1 MQQRQSET
9 ENIKCFARWIPEFY
23 YVTPVPFF
31 EPGILLCHPRSVL
44 QARNF
49 IMPAPCRSS
58 SPLFIIPPPFRPSS
72 SLFIIAPRCGRRGH
86 RGRGGGGGRW
96 GATSK
101 HAHWAAS
108 GGCTDTSQDGSGV
121 LPAVVAQ
128 HLLEE
133 NVNVRRRRRREVL
146 PRRRSRRRRM
156 RRRRMRRRRRR
167 RRRRRSR
174 RGRRRRRRRS

>member
-1 MQQRQSET
+1 MFCQMDPGILLCHSRSVLR
-9 ENIKCFARWIPEFY
+9 ARNFIMPPPFRSSSPEFY
-23 YVTPVPFF
+23 YASPVPFF
-31 EPGILLCHPRSVL
+31 EP
-44 QARNF
+44 
-49 IMPAPCRSS
+49 
-58 SPLFIIPPPFRPSS
+58 PFYYTTAVPSFKLPFCYRPSVW
-72 SLFIIAPRCGRRGH
+72 ATGAQ
-86 RGRGGGGGRW
+86 GRGGGGGRW

-146 PRRRSRRRRM
+146 PRRRSRRRRRRG
-156 RRRRMRRRRRR
+156 RRRRRWRR